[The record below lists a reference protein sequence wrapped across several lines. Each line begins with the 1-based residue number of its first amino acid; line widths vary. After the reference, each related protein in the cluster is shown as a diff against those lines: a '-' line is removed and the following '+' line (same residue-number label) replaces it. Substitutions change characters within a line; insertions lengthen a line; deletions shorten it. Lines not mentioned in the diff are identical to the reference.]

1 VQEVRALAGFA
12 TGGVPPV
19 VHAAFPDEDILLCPR
34 VFAAGGTPRALF
46 ALTQARVADLK
57 EA

>member
-1 VQEVRALAGFA
+1 VRALAGFA

-19 VHAAFPDEDILLCPR
+19 GHAAFPDEDILLCPR